1 MTRKYI
7 DIAVGGIVAVLVLV
21 SLLFTISVPH
31 ATAGPTFPVCDIN
44 PLEHQECVQPIQ
56 P

>member
-21 SLLFTISVPH
+21 SLLFTLRVPH
-31 ATAGPTFPVCDIN
+31 ASAGPSVPVCDVN
-44 PLEHQECVQPIQ
+44 PLAHQEECGQP
-56 P
+56 